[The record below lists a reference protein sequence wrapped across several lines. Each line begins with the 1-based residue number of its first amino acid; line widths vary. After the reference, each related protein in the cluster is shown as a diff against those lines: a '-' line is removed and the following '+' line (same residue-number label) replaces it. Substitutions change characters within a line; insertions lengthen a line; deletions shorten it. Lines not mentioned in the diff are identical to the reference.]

1 MNIKKGKE
9 RIGIFGGSFD
19 PPHKGHLHIAK
30 LFIKKLK
37 LNKLIWTVSNKNP
50 LVKKKYFY
58 NFRQR
63 KILSKKITSKIKN
76 IKINDFDKK
85 YSYQLLNTLKK
96 KYKDKKFFF
105 LIGSD
110 NVKFLHKWKKLSSI
124 VNSSTLVI
132 ISRPGYLKEIKKTAF
147 YRKNHKYLIKNYKA
161 NDIFPKKVWIYIKD
175 KGVKISSSNIKNRLY
190 KLKID

>member
-1 MNIKKGKE
+1 MNKREKE

-37 LNKLIWTVSNKNP
+37 LNKLIWSVSKTNP

-110 NVKFLHKWKKLSSI
+110 NIKFLHKWKKLSSI
-124 VNSSTLVI
+124 LNTSTLVI
-132 ISRPGYLKEIKKTAF
+132 ISRPGYLKEIKKTVF

-161 NDIFPKKVWIYIKD
+161 NDIFPKKAWIYIKD

-190 KLKID
+190 KLKTD

>member
-1 MNIKKGKE
+1 MNKREKE

-37 LNKLIWTVSNKNP
+37 LKKLIWSVSNKNP

-58 NFRQR
+58 NFKQR
-63 KILSKKITSKIKN
+63 KILSKKITSKNKN

-96 KYKDKKFFF
+96 KYKGKKFFF

-124 VNSSTLVI
+124 LNTSTLVI
-132 ISRPGYLKEIKKTAF
+132 ISRPGYQGEIKKSVF

-190 KLKID
+190 KLNTD

>member
-1 MNIKKGKE
+1 LNKREKE

-37 LNKLIWTVSNKNP
+37 LNKLIWSVSKKNP
-50 LVKKKYFY
+50 LVEKKYFY
-58 NFRQR
+58 NFKQR

-110 NVKFLHKWKKLSSI
+110 NIKFLHKWKKLSSI
-124 VNSSTLVI
+124 LNTSTLVI
-132 ISRPGYLKEIKKTAF
+132 ISRPGYLKEIKKTVF

-161 NDIFPKKVWIYIKD
+161 NDIFPKKAWIYIKD

-190 KLKID
+190 KLKTD

>member
-1 MNIKKGKE
+1 LNKREKE

-37 LNKLIWTVSNKNP
+37 LNKLIWSVSKKNP
-50 LVKKKYFY
+50 LVEKKYFY

-110 NVKFLHKWKKLSSI
+110 NIKFLHKWKKLSSI
-124 VNSSTLVI
+124 LNTSTLVI
-132 ISRPGYLKEIKKTAF
+132 ISRPGYLKEIKKTVF

-161 NDIFPKKVWIYIKD
+161 NDIFPKKAWIYIKD

-190 KLKID
+190 KLKTD

>member
-1 MNIKKGKE
+1 LNKREKE

-37 LNKLIWTVSNKNP
+37 LNKLIWSVSKKNP

-124 VNSSTLVI
+124 LNTSTLVI
-132 ISRPGYLKEIKKTAF
+132 ISRPGYLGEIKKTVF

-161 NDIFPKKVWIYIKD
+161 NDIFPKKAWIYIKD

-190 KLKID
+190 KLKTD

>member
-1 MNIKKGKE
+1 LNKREKE

-37 LNKLIWTVSNKNP
+37 LNKLIWSVSKKNP
-50 LVKKKYFY
+50 LVEKKYFY

-124 VNSSTLVI
+124 LNTSTLVT
-132 ISRPGYLKEIKKTAF
+132 ISRPGYLKEIKKTVF
-147 YRKNHKYLIKNYKA
+147 FRKNHKYLIKNYKA
-161 NDIFPKKVWIYIKD
+161 NDIFPKKAWIYIKD

-190 KLKID
+190 KLKTD

>member
-1 MNIKKGKE
+1 M

-37 LNKLIWTVSNKNP
+37 LNKLIWSVSKKNP

-63 KILSKKITSKIKN
+63 KILSKKITSKIKS

-110 NVKFLHKWKKLSSI
+110 NIKFLHKWKKLSSI
-124 VNSSTLVI
+124 LNTSTLVI
-132 ISRPGYLKEIKKTAF
+132 ISRPGYLKEIKKTVF

-161 NDIFPKKVWIYIKD
+161 NDIFPKKAWIYIKD

-190 KLKID
+190 KLKTD

>member
-1 MNIKKGKE
+1 MNKREKE

-37 LNKLIWTVSNKNP
+37 LNKLIWYVSKKNP

-85 YSYQLLNTLKK
+85 YSYQLLNALKK

-110 NVKFLHKWKKLSSI
+110 NIKFLNKWKKLSSI
-124 VNSSTLVI
+124 LNTSTLVI
-132 ISRPGYLKEIKKTAF
+132 ISRPGYLKEIKKTVF

-161 NDIFPKKVWIYIKD
+161 NDVFPKKAWIYIKD

-190 KLKID
+190 KLKTD

>member
-1 MNIKKGKE
+1 MNKREKE

-37 LNKLIWTVSNKNP
+37 LNKLIWSVSKKNP

-124 VNSSTLVI
+124 LNTSTLVI
-132 ISRPGYLKEIKKTAF
+132 ISRPGYLKEIKKSVF
-147 YRKNHKYLIKNYKA
+147 YRKNYKYLIKNYKA
-161 NDIFPKKVWIYIKD
+161 NDIFPKKAWIYIKD

-190 KLKID
+190 KLKTD

>member
-1 MNIKKGKE
+1 MNKREKE

-37 LNKLIWTVSNKNP
+37 LNKLIWSVSKKNP
-50 LVKKKYFY
+50 LVEKKYFY

-124 VNSSTLVI
+124 LNTSTLVI
-132 ISRPGYLKEIKKTAF
+132 ISRPGYLKEIKKSVF
-147 YRKNHKYLIKNYKA
+147 YRKNYKYLIKNYKA
-161 NDIFPKKVWIYIKD
+161 NDIFPKKAWIYIKD

-190 KLKID
+190 KLKTD

>member
-1 MNIKKGKE
+1 MNKREKE

-37 LNKLIWTVSNKNP
+37 LNKLIWSVSKKNP

-110 NVKFLHKWKKLSSI
+110 NIKFLHKWKKLSSI
-124 VNSSTLVI
+124 LNTSTLVI
-132 ISRPGYLKEIKKTAF
+132 ISRPGYLKKIKKTIF

-161 NDIFPKKVWIYIKD
+161 NDIFAKKAWIYIKD

-190 KLKID
+190 KLKTD

>member
-1 MNIKKGKE
+1 MNKREKE

-37 LNKLIWTVSNKNP
+37 LNKLIWSVSKKNP
-50 LVKKKYFY
+50 LVEKKYFY

-110 NVKFLHKWKKLSSI
+110 NIKFLHKWKKLSSI
-124 VNSSTLVI
+124 LNTSILVI
-132 ISRPGYLKEIKKTAF
+132 ISRPGYLKEIKKTVF
-147 YRKNHKYLIKNYKA
+147 YRKNHKYLLKNYKA
-161 NDIFPKKVWIYIKD
+161 NDIFPKKAWIYIKD

-190 KLKID
+190 KLKTD

>member
-1 MNIKKGKE
+1 MNKREKE

-37 LNKLIWTVSNKNP
+37 LNKLIWSVSKKNP

-124 VNSSTLVI
+124 LNCSTLVI
-132 ISRPGYLKEIKKTAF
+132 ISRPGYLKEIKKTVF
-147 YRKNHKYLIKNYKA
+147 FRKNHKYLIKNYKA
-161 NDIFPKKVWIYIKD
+161 NDIFPKKAWIYIKD

-190 KLKID
+190 KLKTD

>member
-1 MNIKKGKE
+1 MNKREKE

-37 LNKLIWTVSNKNP
+37 LNKLIWSVSKKNP

-63 KILSKKITSKIKN
+63 KILSKKITNKIKN

-110 NVKFLHKWKKLSSI
+110 NIKFLHKWKKLSSI
-124 VNSSTLVI
+124 LNTSTLVI
-132 ISRPGYLKEIKKTAF
+132 ISRPGYLKEIKKTVF

-161 NDIFPKKVWIYIKD
+161 NDILPKKAWIYIKD

-190 KLKID
+190 KLKTD

>member
-1 MNIKKGKE
+1 LNKREKE

-37 LNKLIWTVSNKNP
+37 LNKLIWSVSKKNP

-110 NVKFLHKWKKLSSI
+110 NIKFLHKWKKLSSI
-124 VNSSTLVI
+124 LNTSTLVI
-132 ISRPGYLKEIKKTAF
+132 ISRPGYLKEIKKSVF
-147 YRKNHKYLIKNYKA
+147 YRKNYKYLIKNYKA
-161 NDIFPKKVWIYIKD
+161 NDIFPKKAWIYIKD

-190 KLKID
+190 KLKTD

>member
-1 MNIKKGKE
+1 LNKREKE

-37 LNKLIWTVSNKNP
+37 LNKLIWSVSKKNP

-124 VNSSTLVI
+124 LNTSTLVI
-132 ISRPGYLKEIKKTAF
+132 ISRPGYLKEIKKSVF
-147 YRKNHKYLIKNYKA
+147 YRKNYKYLIKNYKA
-161 NDIFPKKVWIYIKD
+161 NDIFPKKAWIYIKD

-190 KLKID
+190 KLKTD

>member
-1 MNIKKGKE
+1 LNKREKE

-37 LNKLIWTVSNKNP
+37 LNKLIWSVSKKNP

-58 NFRQR
+58 SFRQR

-110 NVKFLHKWKKLSSI
+110 NIKFLHKWKKLSSI
-124 VNSSTLVI
+124 LNTSTLVI
-132 ISRPGYLKEIKKTAF
+132 ISRPGYLKEIKKTVF
-147 YRKNHKYLIKNYKA
+147 YRKNHKYLINNYKA
-161 NDIFPKKVWIYIKD
+161 NDIFPKKAWIYIKD

-190 KLKID
+190 KLKTD

>member
-1 MNIKKGKE
+1 LNKREKE

-37 LNKLIWTVSNKNP
+37 LNKLIWSVSKKNP

-85 YSYQLLNTLKK
+85 YSYQLLNTLKR

-124 VNSSTLVI
+124 LNSSTLVI
-132 ISRPGYLKEIKKTAF
+132 ISRPGYLKEIKKTVF
-147 YRKNHKYLIKNYKA
+147 FRKNHKYLIKNYKA
-161 NDIFPKKVWIYIKD
+161 NDIFPKKAWIYIKD

-190 KLKID
+190 KLKTD

>member
-1 MNIKKGKE
+1 MNKREKE

-37 LNKLIWTVSNKNP
+37 LNKLIWSVSKKNP
-50 LVKKKYFY
+50 LVEKKYFY

-124 VNSSTLVI
+124 LNTSTLVI
-132 ISRPGYLKEIKKTAF
+132 ISRPGYLKEIKKTVF

-161 NDIFPKKVWIYIKD
+161 NDIFPKKAWIYIKD

-190 KLKID
+190 KLKTD

>member
-1 MNIKKGKE
+1 LNKREKE

-37 LNKLIWTVSNKNP
+37 LNKLIWSVSKKNP

-124 VNSSTLVI
+124 LNTSTLVI
-132 ISRPGYLKEIKKTAF
+132 ISRPGYLKEIKKSVF
-147 YRKNHKYLIKNYKA
+147 YRKNYKYLIKNYKA
-161 NDIFPKKVWIYIKD
+161 NDIFLKKAWIYIKD

-190 KLKID
+190 KL

>member
-1 MNIKKGKE
+1 MNKREKE

-37 LNKLIWTVSNKNP
+37 LNKLIWSVSKKNP
-50 LVKKKYFY
+50 LVEKKYFY

-124 VNSSTLVI
+124 LNTSTLVT
-132 ISRPGYLKEIKKTAF
+132 ISRPGYLKEIKKTVF
-147 YRKNHKYLIKNYKA
+147 FRKNHKYLIKNYKA
-161 NDIFPKKVWIYIKD
+161 NDIFPKKAWIYIKD

-190 KLKID
+190 KLKTD